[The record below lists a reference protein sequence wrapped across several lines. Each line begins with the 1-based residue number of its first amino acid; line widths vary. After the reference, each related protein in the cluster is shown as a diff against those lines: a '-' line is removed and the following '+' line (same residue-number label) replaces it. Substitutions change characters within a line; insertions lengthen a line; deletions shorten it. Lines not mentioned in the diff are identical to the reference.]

1 MSTIQPASDLPI
13 PPPIVPERMLNS
25 AQWGMASFLLS
36 EVAFFCTLIA
46 TYVAFMG
53 KDTVGPTPAQA
64 LSLPLVILTTICLL
78 SSSVVIHFAERSLKR
93 GQQRTFSLLLAGT
106 AVLGIVFLVGTA
118 VEWRG
123 LIIDHHLTI
132 GRNLF
137 GTTYYTLV
145 GFHGLHVTVGVIAML
160 IFLGISMR
168 QQLTEK
174 LRTGVE
180 LVGWYWHFVD
190 AVWIVVFLVVYVASR
205 GGAT

>member
-1 MSTIQPASDLPI
+1 MSVVQPASDLPV

-53 KDTVGPTPAQA
+53 KDTVGPTPGQA
-64 LSLPLVILTTICLL
+64 LSLPLVIITTICLL

-93 GQQRTFSLLLAGT
+93 GQQRAFLLLLAGT
-106 AVLGIVFLVGTA
+106 AALGILFLLGTA
-118 VEWRG
+118 VEWRS
-123 LIIDHHLTI
+123 LIIEHHLTI
-132 GRNLF
+132 SRNLF

-145 GFHGLHVTVGVIAML
+145 GFHGLHVTIGVIAML
-160 IFLGISMR
+160 IVLILAFGR
-168 QQLTEK
+168 ELTEK
-174 LRTGVE
+174 FRTGVE

-205 GGAT
+205 RGGA